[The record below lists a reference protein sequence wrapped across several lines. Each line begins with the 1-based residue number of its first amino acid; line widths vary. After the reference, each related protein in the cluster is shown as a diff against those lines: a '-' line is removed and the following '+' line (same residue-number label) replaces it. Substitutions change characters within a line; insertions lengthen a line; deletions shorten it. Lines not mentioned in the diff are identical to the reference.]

1 MRGQAQENKS
11 SAKAVEPLGRA
22 QWRIDSYLESRA
34 NLLSPQ
40 NENSTQVL
48 KSACPVKSAQPE
60 NLVIPSHQ
68 AGIAT
73 WSPIRLPEFVT

>member
-34 NLLSPQ
+34 KSLSPQ
-40 NENSTQVL
+40 NENPTQAL
-48 KSACPVKSAQPE
+48 KSACSVNSARSE
-60 NLVIPSHQ
+60 NLVLPLHQ